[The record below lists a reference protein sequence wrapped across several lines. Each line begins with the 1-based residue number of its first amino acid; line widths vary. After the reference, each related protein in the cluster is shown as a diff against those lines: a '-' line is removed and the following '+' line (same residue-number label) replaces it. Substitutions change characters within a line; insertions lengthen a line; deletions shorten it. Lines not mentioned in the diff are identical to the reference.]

1 MEKIR
6 KVGVIGGGLMGS
18 GIAQVCAAAGFPTT
32 VREVSADLCAKS
44 RQSIEKTLAKGI
56 ERGKITADERDRT
69 LANLRFATELE
80 QLAEAD
86 VFIEAVVEDL
96 SVKNTLWSDLNELAR
111 PDAIFASNTSSLTII
126 AMATASGRADRMLGL
141 HFFNPVPLM
150 KLVEVVRTITTSEET
165 ERLAMDFVR
174 ALGKEPIRAKD
185 SSGFVVNLLL
195 IPYMLDAINALESG
209 VASVED
215 IDKGMQL
222 GAGYPMGPFT
232 LLDFV
237 GLDTAYKI
245 AEIMFAE
252 YREKRYA
259 PPPLLKRMVLA
270 GMLGKK
276 SGKGFYDYSSN
287 PPRVSALGLWA
298 APTSAAIF
306 ARTSLRAPCTRR
318 QRESVGRFRRPS
330 PFRST

>member
-96 SVKNTLWSDLNELAR
+96 SVKNSLWSDLDKLAR

-252 YREKRYA
+252 YREKRYD

-287 PPRVSALGLWA
+287 PPRASALGL
-298 APTSAAIF
+298 
-306 ARTSLRAPCTRR
+306 
-318 QRESVGRFRRPS
+318 
-330 PFRST
+330 

>member
-32 VREVSADLCAKS
+32 VREVTADLCAKS

-56 ERGKITADERDRT
+56 ERGKVTTDERDRT
-69 LANLRFATELE
+69 LANLRFATELQE
-80 QLAEAD
+80 LAEAD

-96 SVKNTLWSDLNELAR
+96 SVKNSLWSALDKLAR
-111 PDAIFASNTSSLTII
+111 SDAIFASNTSSLTII
-126 AMATASGRADRMLGL
+126 AMATASGRPDRMLGL

-245 AEIMFAE
+245 AEIMFVE

-287 PPRVSALGLWA
+287 PPRVSALGL
-298 APTSAAIF
+298 
-306 ARTSLRAPCTRR
+306 
-318 QRESVGRFRRPS
+318 
-330 PFRST
+330 

>member
-1 MEKIR
+1 MDKIK
-6 KVGVIGGGLMGS
+6 KVAVIGGGLMGS
-18 GIAQVCAAAGFPTT
+18 GIAQVAAAAGFPTT
-32 VREVSADLCAKS
+32 VREISDTLCTKS

-56 ERGKITADERDRT
+56 ERGKVTEAERDAT
-69 LANLRFATELE
+69 LASLRFVTGLE
-80 QLAEAD
+80 QLAD
-86 VFIEAVVEDL
+86 SDIFIEAVVEDL
-96 SVKNTLWSDLNELAR
+96 EVKNKLWSELDRIAR

-126 AMATASGRADRMLGL
+126 AMAAASGRPDRMLGL

-165 ERLAMDFVR
+165 ERHVLDFVR

-195 IPYMLDAINALESG
+195 IPYMLDAINALESN
-209 VASVED
+209 VASIED

-222 GAGYPMGPFT
+222 GAGHPMGPFT

-237 GLDTAYKI
+237 GLDTVYKI

-252 YREKRYA
+252 YRESRYA

-276 SGKGFYDYSSN
+276 SGKGFYDYSST
-287 PPRVSALGLWA
+287 PPRVSSLGL
-298 APTSAAIF
+298 
-306 ARTSLRAPCTRR
+306 
-318 QRESVGRFRRPS
+318 
-330 PFRST
+330 

>member
-1 MEKIR
+1 
-6 KVGVIGGGLMGS
+6 MGS
-18 GIAQVCAAAGFPTT
+18 GIAQVSAAAGFPTT
-32 VREVSADLCAKS
+32 VREVSDALAAKS
-44 RQSIEKTLAKGI
+44 RQAIEKSLAKGI
-56 ERGKITADERDRT
+56 ERGKGTQAERDKT
-69 LANLRFATELE
+69 LANLRFVTDLSA
-80 QLAEAD
+80 LAESDLFA
-86 VFIEAVVEDL
+86 EAVVEDL
-96 SVKNTLWSDLNELAR
+96 EVKNTLWGQLDKLAK

-126 AMATASGRADRMLGL
+126 AMAAGSGRPDRMLGL

-165 ERLAMDFVR
+165 EQRALQFVR

-195 IPYMLDAINALESG
+195 IPYMLDAINALESN

-222 GAGYPMGPFT
+222 GAGHPMGPFT

-245 AEIMFAE
+245 AEIMFEE
-252 YREKRYA
+252 YRDRRYA

-276 SGKGFYDYSSN
+276 SGKGFYDYSVN
-287 PPRVSALGLWA
+287 PPRVSSLGL
-298 APTSAAIF
+298 
-306 ARTSLRAPCTRR
+306 
-318 QRESVGRFRRPS
+318 
-330 PFRST
+330 